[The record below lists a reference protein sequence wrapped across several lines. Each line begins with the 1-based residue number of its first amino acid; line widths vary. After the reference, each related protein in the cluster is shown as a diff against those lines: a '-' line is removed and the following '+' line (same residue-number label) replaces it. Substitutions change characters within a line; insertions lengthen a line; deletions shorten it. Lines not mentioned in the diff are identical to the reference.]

1 MGTCWIYPCR
11 AVSSDKRY
19 GEIKEIMVQE
29 SRKGEVRM
37 CTLFDNMIQEGR
49 FESLEKL
56 VSKGLMSLEEAMEA
70 LDFSEEEKSSYKK
83 WIADNKQS

>member
-1 MGTCWIYPCR
+1 
-11 AVSSDKRY
+11 
-19 GEIKEIMVQE
+19 MVQE
-29 SRKGEVRM
+29 SRKGEVRI

>member
-1 MGTCWIYPCR
+1 
-11 AVSSDKRY
+11 
-19 GEIKEIMVQE
+19 
-29 SRKGEVRM
+29 M

-56 VSKGLMSLEEAMEA
+56 VSKGLMSLEETMEA